1 MVRDGICGESANG
14 LKNGCRRWSVWVWV
28 GQAGRSE
35 NCRRNF
41 KLILCCFWSII
52 SPHTKFRPNPMKN
65 AVVENFHY
73 WTGLVGQAG
82 RSKNGRRHFKL
93 ILSCFCSIFSSH
105 AKFHPNRTKNTE
117 VRNFHFWSILVGR
130 AGRSKNGHKHVV
142 FAQLLAHMS
151 SFIQIGWIIRK
162 LKIFTFGRFW
172 LVGLVGRKMVAATS
186 NIQLP
191 SGRL

>member
-73 WTGLVGQAG
+73 WSGLVGRAGRSNNGCRHFKLILCCFWAIISPHTKFHQNPMKNAEVENFHYWSVLVGRAG

-93 ILSCFCSIFSSH
+93 TILFLSP
-105 AKFHPNRTKNTE
+105 AVQN
-117 VRNFHFWSILVGR
+117 
-130 AGRSKNGHKHVV
+130 
-142 FAQLLAHMS
+142 
-151 SFIQIGWIIRK
+151 FIQIRQ
-162 LKIFTFGRFW
+162 T
-172 LVGLVGRKMVAATS
+172 
-186 NIQLP
+186 
-191 SGRL
+191 

>member
-1 MVRDGICGESANG
+1 MLDSWTEFGIKYLIFKQKNLKRIMVRDGICGESANG

-52 SPHTKFRPNPMKN
+52 SPHTKFRPNPIKN

-82 RSKNGRRHFKL
+82 RSKNGYRHFKL
-93 ILSCFCSIFSSH
+93 ILCCFWAIISPH
-105 AKFHPNRTKNTE
+105 TKFHQNPMKNAE
-117 VRNFHFWSILVGR
+117 VENFHYWSV
-130 AGRSKNGHKHVV
+130 
-142 FAQLLAHMS
+142 
-151 SFIQIGWIIRK
+151 
-162 LKIFTFGRFW
+162 
-172 LVGLVGRKMVAATS
+172 
-186 NIQLP
+186 
-191 SGRL
+191 